1 MNEQYSWPVEHP
13 IYDRQ
18 ETTTAFLNIYLKPF
32 KRHLKTKK
40 DQVAFIW
47 EGDEIGDL
55 ETITYGEFHK
65 LVSKFSNVLK
75 QANIAVGEPVVIYLP
90 CCIIVGIFKH

>member
-1 MNEQYSWPVEHP
+1 MDHRKEPS
-13 IYDRQ
+13 
-18 ETTTAFLNIYLKPF
+18 
-32 KRHLKTKK
+32 KRHLETKK

-75 QANIAVGEPVVIYLP
+75 QANVAVGEPVVIYLP
-90 CCIIVGIFKH
+90 CCILARVFRIRNLFV